1 MKLSRRAVAR
11 AVVGAPVA
19 LLTAPMAGL
28 QSLLGWKETRAAEAA
43 QEEPSPTPEQEPQDS
58 ALGRFL
64 AREEEGLTGE
74 ERRKVRRQV
83 AQLEAS
89 LKEIRAFSL
98 TNDVAPSGT
107 FRALRTRRTHDR

>member
-11 AVVGAPVA
+11 AVVTAPVA
-19 LLTAPMAGL
+19 LLAAPMAGL
-28 QSLLGWKETRAAEAA
+28 QSLLGWKEARAAEA
-43 QEEPSPTPEQEPQDS
+43 EPSPTPEQVPEDS
-58 ALGRFL
+58 SLGRFL

-74 ERRKVRRQV
+74 ERRKVRRLV

-98 TNDVAPSGT
+98 TNDVPPSGT